1 MSFPSSAVV
10 TLEDAFRQ
18 LRDIAANVKALSLNI
33 RAQSLTGL
41 LSAPV
46 IQNYM
51 AGLKSFR
58 SRMSALAGTTGLPA
72 YAQAQLGNSID
83 IIAEYNAMISALDAT
98 VTWVAANLPKDGSN
112 YLLSIQIAADG
123 ATTDRVFTSANLS
136 GFRTQIDALTATI
149 G

>member
-10 TLEDAFRQ
+10 TLEDVLRQ

-46 IQNYM
+46 IQTYM
-51 AGLKSFR
+51 AGLKSFK
-58 SRMSALAGTTGLPA
+58 SRMAAVWGATGLPA

-83 IIAEYNAMISALDAT
+83 IVAEYNTMISALDAT
-98 VTWVAANLPKDGSN
+98 VTWIAANLPKDGSN
-112 YLLSIQIAADG
+112 YLLSIQVAVDG
-123 ATTDRVFTSANLS
+123 TTTDRVFTSGALS
-136 GFRTQIDALTATI
+136 GLRTQIDALTVTI